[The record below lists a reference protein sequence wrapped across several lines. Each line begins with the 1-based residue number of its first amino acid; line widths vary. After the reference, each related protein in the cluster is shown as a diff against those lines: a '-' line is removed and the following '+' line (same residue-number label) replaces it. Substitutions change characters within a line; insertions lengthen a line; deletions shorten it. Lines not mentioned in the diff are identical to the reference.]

1 MKIRRGNLIIHRAI
15 IGAIKNKTYRSIRSI
30 RSIFIASCLLSPV
43 AGFADD
49 ASSRQPEQGT
59 GAQNLKHTTAS
70 DYLVVTANP
79 LATQTGTEIIAS
91 GGNAAD
97 ATVAVQLVL
106 NLVEPQSSGIGG
118 GAFALWHN
126 AGTGDLKSYDGRET
140 APAMATPKLFLD
152 ANDQAMGFWRAVIG
166 GRSVGV
172 PGTLKLLERLHSDH
186 GVLPW
191 AQLVQPA
198 IQLAREGFEV
208 SPRMARSIA
217 SARGLANFSSTREYF
232 FPDGTPLKAGTV
244 LRNEAFAQVL
254 EAIAEIGADAFYAGD
269 LPIEIA
275 QLVQSTSSNPGLL
288 SSDDINGYEVK
299 LRDPVCTTY
308 RQHRVC
314 GMGPPSSGMT
324 TIGQILGIV
333 QNFDMASMASSVQGY
348 HHFIEASRLAY
359 ADRGR
364 YSADSDFVE
373 VPVDGM
379 VDVAYLKTRASLIKQ
394 DGSLGRAEAGT
405 PPGANV
411 AVVEGLHRDLAG
423 TTHMSIVDRQGN
435 ALSMTSTI
443 ENGFGSRLMV
453 NGFLLNNELTDF
465 SFVPEK
471 EDLAVANRVQAG
483 KRPRSSMAPTI
494 VYGPDD
500 KIKYVIGSPGGSR
513 IISYVALALVR
524 LIDWEIPL
532 DEVLESGHVLSRN
545 GPVDI
550 EVNSTVDESELID
563 GLTALGHEVRIR
575 DLNSGLSAIVI
586 SEDGKMLGVADPRR
600 EGVAAGE

>member
-1 MKIRRGNLIIHRAI
+1 MKIRRGNPIPRSAI
-15 IGAIKNKTYRSIRSI
+15 LSAVTLKILAHQSV
-30 RSIFIASCLLSPV
+30 RSIFVASCLLVSA

-49 ASSRQPEQGT
+49 ANSRQPEQGT

-79 LATQTGTEIIAS
+79 LATQTGKEIIAK
-91 GGNAAD
+91 GGSAAD

-126 AGTGDLKSYDGRET
+126 SGSGDLTSYDGRET
-140 APAMATPKLFLD
+140 APAKATPKLFVD
-152 ANDQAMGFWRAVIG
+152 ANDNAMGFWRAVIG

-172 PGTLKLLERLHSDH
+172 PGTLKLLERLHNDH

-191 AQLVQPA
+191 AELVQPA
-198 IQLAREGFEV
+198 IELARNGFEV

-217 SARGLANFSSTREYF
+217 SARGLANFASTREYF

-244 LRNEAFAQVL
+244 LKNAAFAEVL
-254 EAIAEIGADAFYAGD
+254 EAIAENGADAFYTGSM
-269 LPIEIA
+269 PIEIA
-275 QLVQSTSSNPGLL
+275 QLVQSTTSNPGLL
-288 SSDDINGYEVK
+288 SSDDIIGYEVK

-308 RQHRVC
+308 REHRVC

-324 TIGQILGIV
+324 TVGQILGII

-364 YSADSDFVE
+364 YSADSDFVD

-394 DGSLGRAEAGT
+394 DSSLGRAEAGT
-405 PPGANV
+405 PPGASI
-411 AVVEGLHRDLAG
+411 ALIEGLHRDRAG
-423 TTHMSIVDRQGN
+423 TTHMSIVDREGN

-471 EDLAVANRVQAG
+471 QDLAVANRVQAG

-500 KIKYVIGSPGGSR
+500 KIKYIIGSPGGSR

-524 LIDWEIPL
+524 LIDWQVPL
-532 DEVLESGHVLSRN
+532 NEVLESGHVLSRN

-550 EVNSTVDESELID
+550 EVDSSVDTPALVD
-563 GLTALGHEVRIR
+563 GLTALGHEVRVR
-575 DLNSGLSAIVI
+575 DLNSGLSAIAI
-586 SEDGKMLGVADPRR
+586 SEDGTMLGVADPRR